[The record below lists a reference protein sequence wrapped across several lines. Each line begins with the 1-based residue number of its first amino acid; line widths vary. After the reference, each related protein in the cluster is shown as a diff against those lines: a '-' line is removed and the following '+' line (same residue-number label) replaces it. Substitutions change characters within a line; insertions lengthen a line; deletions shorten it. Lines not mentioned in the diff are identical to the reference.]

1 MDATEVLR
9 HDHRVVEQLFRD
21 YRAAKSDA
29 QRRGVVEIIVREL
42 SKHAALEEV
51 LFYPFAA
58 RVLADGQ
65 VDRHLAGHAPIKQ
78 LLLELDRCRVGNR
91 AQDELMERLG
101 SAVARH
107 VQDDE
112 SELMPLLCSRTD
124 EQALRELGQGDPRR
138 VAGERLG
145 RCHSPGERAVNCR
158 HHGRLHD
165 PPFSVRKGR
174 TGQPGRPASPR
185 RRPPSVADRQR

>member
-21 YRAAKSDA
+21 YRAAASDA
-29 QRRGVVEIIVREL
+29 QRRGVVEILIREL

-58 RVLADGQ
+58 QVLADGQ
-65 VDRHLAGHAPIKQ
+65 VDRHLSGHRPIKE
-78 LLLELDRCRVGNR
+78 LLLELDHCRAGDQ
-91 AQDELMERLG
+91 AQDELMERLP

-112 SELMPLLCSRTD
+112 NKLMPPVAAIYDR
-124 EQALRELGQGDPRR
+124 LRDRMQ
-138 VAGERLG
+138 
-145 RCHSPGERAVNCR
+145 
-158 HHGRLHD
+158 
-165 PPFSVRKGR
+165 
-174 TGQPGRPASPR
+174 GRPR
-185 RRPPSVADRQR
+185 T